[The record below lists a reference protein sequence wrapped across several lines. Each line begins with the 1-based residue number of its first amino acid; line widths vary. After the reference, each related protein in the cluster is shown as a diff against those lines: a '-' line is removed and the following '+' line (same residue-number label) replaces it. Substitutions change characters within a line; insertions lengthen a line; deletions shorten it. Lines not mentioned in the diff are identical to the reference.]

1 MALFGELRYFPGQN
15 LSQRDN
21 MELSLEK
28 EANGRDTCRF
38 VALAR
43 GMIPRSRARCISMP
57 ISAKSA
63 ALAIEAIAPTIA

>member
-1 MALFGELRYFPGQN
+1 
-15 LSQRDN
+15 